1 MPAELDELDRRIIAA
16 LRRNGRLSNL
26 ALAEIVP
33 LSHSAISR
41 RVKRLED
48 AGVIKGYAARID
60 PMAIDEAVRAF
71 VAVAR
76 QPHVPALDLAQ
87 ILRGLEEVVSCW
99 IVSGDSDI
107 LVELVARDMAHFSS
121 IMLDRVQNVPGVAAT
136 RSMFILNA
144 LKER

>member
-1 MPAELDELDRRIIAA
+1 MAPKLDELDRRIIAA
-16 LRRNGRLSNL
+16 LRRHGRMSNL
-26 ALAEIVP
+26 DLAGDIP

-48 AGVIKGYAARID
+48 AGVIRGYTARID
-60 PMAIDEAVRAF
+60 PMAAEETVRAF

-76 QPHVPALDLAQ
+76 QPHVPALELAQ
-87 ILRGLEEVVSCW
+87 ILRDLEGIVSCW

-107 LVELVARDMAHFSS
+107 FVELAARDMAHFSS
-121 IMLDRVQNVPGVAAT
+121 IMLDCVQNVPGVAAT

>member
-1 MPAELDELDRRIIAA
+1 
-16 LRRNGRLSNL
+16 LSNL
-26 ALAEIVP
+26 GLAEIVP

>member
-1 MPAELDELDRRIIAA
+1 MSTTLDDLDRRIIEA
-16 LRRNGRLSNL
+16 LRQNGRMSNL
-26 ALAEIVP
+26 DLAEVIP

-48 AGVIKGYAARID
+48 GGVIKGYTARID
-60 PMAIDEAVRAF
+60 PMAIDETVRAF
-71 VAVAR
+71 VAVSR
-76 QPHVPALDLAQ
+76 QPHVPAHDLAQ
-87 ILRGLEEVVSCW
+87 VLRGLDGVVSCW

-107 LVELVARDMAHFSS
+107 FLELAARDMAHFSS
-121 IMLDRVQNVPGVAAT
+121 IMLDCVQNVPGVAAT